1 MASVALAPPPQA
13 PPVAPALYR
22 FTVEQYHRM
31 GELGVL
37 TENDRVELLEGWVV
51 RKVTHNPPHAVALWQ
66 VQTALLAR
74 LAADWALRI
83 QSPITLSDSEPEPDA
98 VLARGPGSRY
108 GAGHPVPRDIGL
120 LVEVADAS
128 LDEDRGI
135 KRRVYARARIAEYWI
150 VNIPESQVEVYT
162 QPRAG
167 RSPAYRQQRVYRGDE
182 AVPLVIDGQEIA
194 RLPARDLLPPG
205 QP

>member
-1 MASVALAPPPQA
+1 MASAAVAAPPVA

-51 RKVTHNPPHAVALWQ
+51 RKVTHNPPHDGTITRLNRRLMRLLPEAWLVR
-66 VQTALLAR
+66 VQCT
-74 LAADWALRI
+74 
-83 QSPITLSDSEPEPDA
+83 ITTRDSEPEPDLA
-98 VLARGPGSRY
+98 VVRGPEEAYFTR
-108 GAGHPVPRDIGL
+108 HPTAQDIAL
-120 LVEVADAS
+120 LIEVADAS
-128 LDEDRGI
+128 LDTDRGE
-135 KRRVYARARIAEYWI
+135 KRRLYARARVREYWI
-150 VNIPESQVEVYT
+150 VNIPEAQVEVYT

-167 RSPAYRQQRVYRGDE
+167 RAPAYRQQRVYRGDE